1 MHLPLFACKKYVSRI
16 KAEKVGTIPLSCVTI
31 LQEGGIAMSDQ
42 RCRIRDA
49 ILYIEDHLTE
59 DLDTR
64 DIARAACLSTFYF
77 QRIFSALCGMG
88 VGEYIRNRRL
98 SLAGQELASTDIRV
112 IDTAAKY
119 GYESPDSFCRAFQ
132 RFHGFPP
139 SAAKQNRHHL
149 KNQAPLELNLAAGG
163 NRMLE
168 YKIVEKPQ
176 FTLMGMERKFN
187 PETSYQEI
195 PKFWQEVF
203 SRENC
208 PLMGIYGVCL
218 DEDTGDGSF
227 TYLIADNYIPWQDI
241 PAGLTVTVIP
251 ASTWAVFPCRGPLPE
266 TLQSVNTRMW
276 SEWLP
281 NCQDY
286 RLARNLNIEVYGP
299 PAEKPEDTY
308 SEIWLPLEKI

>member
-1 MHLPLFACKKYVSRI
+1 MTNRNADI
-16 KAEKVGTIPLSCVTI
+16 QAA
-31 LQEGGIAMSDQ
+31 IA
-42 RCRIRDA
+42 
-49 ILYIEDHLTE
+49 YIEAHLTE
-59 DLDTR
+59 ELDIR
-64 DIARAACLSTFYF
+64 EIARAACLSTFYF

-98 SLAGQELASTDIRV
+98 TLAGQELENSEIRV
-112 IDTAAKY
+112 IDAAGRY
-119 GYESPDSFCRAFQ
+119 GYDSPDSFCRAFQ
-132 RFHGFPP
+132 RFHGIAP
-139 SAAKQNRHHL
+139 SEARKGTVKLRVREPMHIKYAV
-149 KNQAPLELNLAAGG
+149 GG
-163 NRMLE
+163 DTMLE

-176 FTLMGMERKFN
+176 FTLVGLERKFS

-195 PKFWQEVF
+195 PKFWEVVF

-208 PLMGIYGVCL
+208 PLKGIYGVCL

-227 TYLIADNYIPWQDI
+227 TYLIADNYIPWQEV
-241 PAGLTVTVIP
+241 PEGMTVKVIP

-281 NCQDY
+281 NCKDY
-286 RLARNLNIEVYGP
+286 KLARNLNIEVYGP

-308 SEIWLPLEKI
+308 SEIWLPLERI